1 MNLILPIILIL
12 SSLTIFFGY
21 VNPNY
26 KGTGTPSNVADY
38 STYSVLS
45 LKDELTKFQD
55 IAKGSTS
62 IVAKRNMLVA
72 KKNKIPEADTARLEK
87 LLPSNIDNIRL
98 IIEIGNIAA
107 GRNLIIK
114 NVSIG
119 EMKKGSDSIGGQG
132 SSLYGVLPMKFSVN
146 ASYSNFLSFLTDLE
160 NNLRIIDITEISFTS
175 TDSGFYDFNVGL
187 NTYWLK

>member
-12 SSLTIFFGY
+12 SSLAVFFGY
-21 VNPNY
+21 IDPNY
-26 KGTGTPSNVADY
+26 KGSGTPSDVSDY

-45 LKDELTKFQD
+45 LKDELAKFQD
-55 IAKGSTS
+55 IAKGSTG
-62 IVAKRNMLVA
+62 IVSRRNMLVA
-72 KKNKIPEADTARLEK
+72 KENKISTADTARLEK

-107 GRNLIIK
+107 GRGLIIK

-119 EMKKGSDSIGGQG
+119 DIKNSSDSIGPGAN
-132 SSLYGVLPMKFSVN
+132 SYGTLPLKFTVN
-146 ASYSNFLSFLTDLE
+146 ASYSNFLKLLGDLE
-160 NNLRIIDITEISFTS
+160 NNLRIIDITDISFTS
-175 TDSGFYDFNVGL
+175 TDTGLYDFNVGL

>member
-26 KGTGTPSNVADY
+26 KGSGAPSNVSDY

-62 IVAKRNMLVA
+62 IVSKRNILVA
-72 KKNKIPEADTARLEK
+72 KKDKIPEEDTSRLEK

-98 IIEIGNIAA
+98 IIEIGKIAE
-107 GRNLIIK
+107 GRNLIIR

-119 EMKKGSDSIGGQG
+119 EMKKGSDSIGQG
-132 SSLYGVLPMKFSVN
+132 ASLYGVLPMKFSVN
-146 ASYSNFLSFLTDLE
+146 ASYNNFLSFLGDLE
-160 NNLRIIDITEISFTS
+160 NNLRIIDITDISFTS
-175 TDSGFYDFNVGL
+175 TDSGVYDFNVGL